1 MTRVVD
7 VDGEL
12 DFESL
17 QRMSVC
23 DQRLVR
29 RVSKVFSCFEVS
41 RRLAVKSCRL
51 FVVRLRGQM
60 MRAVL

>member
-1 MTRVVD
+1 
-7 VDGEL
+7 
-12 DFESL
+12 
-17 QRMSVC
+17 
-23 DQRLVR
+23 VR

-41 RRLAVKSCRL
+41 RRLAVKSRRL